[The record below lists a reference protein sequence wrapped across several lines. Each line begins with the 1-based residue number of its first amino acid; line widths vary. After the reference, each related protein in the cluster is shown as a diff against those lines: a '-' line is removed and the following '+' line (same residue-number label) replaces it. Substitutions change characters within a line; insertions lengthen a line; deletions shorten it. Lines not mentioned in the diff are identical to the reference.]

1 MTASWLKEQVKKKQK
16 PSAVKT
22 SELLSTGSTLLNLA
36 ISGKRNG
43 GFPPGHVL
51 LFVGDSQAG
60 KSWLAKTIMAE
71 ACKNLFYS
79 NYRLIDD
86 NPERGTLMDIPR
98 YFGKTLAGRLEKP
111 NSKGHSVTSEDFYDN
126 VDDAVREGKPFIYT
140 LDSEDALQPE
150 SAIKKASKNKNSRR
164 KPQEN
169 GEEVKGSYGTE
180 KAKIN
185 SSGLRAAH
193 NGLED
198 TKSILI
204 IIKQTRENIGFGA
217 IFNPKTRSGGKALSF
232 YCSIEVW
239 FSIKGKI
246 KKTVRGKARVVGTIL
261 RIHVKKNR
269 VSGRDRTVEIPFF
282 VDFGLDDLLSCV
294 NYLIEEKH
302 WTGKENSVTAP
313 EFDFS
318 GSKDKLIALIEEGNR
333 EKELR
338 SLTERVW
345 NQIEQEMTV
354 KRKPRYV

>member
-1 MTASWLKEQVKKKQK
+1 MTASWLKELTKKKEK
-16 PSAVKT
+16 TPAVK
-22 SELLSTGSTLLNLA
+22 SGELLSTGSTLLNLA
-36 ISGKRNG
+36 LSGKKNG
-43 GFPPGHVL
+43 GLPPGHVY

-60 KSWLAKTIMAE
+60 KTWLAKTIMAE
-71 ACKNLFYS
+71 ACKSNFYKE
-79 NYRLIDD
+79 YRLIDD
-86 NPERGTLMDIPR
+86 NPERGALMDIPK

-150 SAIKKASKNKNSRR
+150 SAIKKAKKDKNARR
-164 KPQEN
+164 KSSDN

-193 NGLED
+193 NGMED

-204 IIKQTRENIGFGA
+204 IIKQTRENIGFNA
-217 IFNPKTRSGGKALSF
+217 VFNPKTRSGGKALSF
-232 YCSIEVW
+232 YCSVEVW
-239 FSIKGKI
+239 FSVKGKI

-261 RIHVKKNR
+261 RIHIKKNR
-269 VSGRDRTVEIPFF
+269 VSGRDRTIDIPFF
-282 VDFGLDDLLSCV
+282 VQYGLDDLLSCINFLV
-294 NYLIEEKH
+294 EEKH
-302 WTGKENSVTAP
+302 WTGKENSVNAP
-313 EFDFS
+313 EFNFS
-318 GSKDKLIALIEEGNR
+318 GSKDKLIQLIEEGNR

-338 SLTERVW
+338 SLTETVW
-345 NQIEQEMTV
+345 NELEAELTT